1 MKRKIVL
8 TLALTFLIFFVVE
21 PALAYMGGGGM
32 GGGGGQQMGG
42 GNSQQGGEGDGQ
54 QMGGWGRASDMMESG
69 RSMRAERGMDGMGF
83 MYSAGNAYG
92 SYVTFIIDNQ
102 TGNVLNYGVMGNS
115 LFNISIANFNYKSTS
130 AQGSVTLV
138 SNNDGST
145 IIQLH
150 DNPAAVINILTS
162 KGISVTFTLAD
173 GVNATK
179 EDNFV
184 RIESGGIVGY
194 IVGTGT
200 GTSSVS
206 GTQIKLDAPP
216 NSAVVFRA
224 APINMPMFD
233 HMYRGFSQEIAR
245 NRMGM
250 EIALGRNGTYD
261 SINYS
266 TRMQMRVQTMESNRI
281 RLLVNATEQS
291 GRIIAINLDNT
302 SLVIGARERLR
313 IHYDGQPMDCVNDPN
328 IVFNGTDR
336 PLCWISP
343 IQEGVRAQLM
353 IYVPHFSEHTIDIA
367 VEPEVIGT
375 PAATQTASPAITTV
389 KPATT
394 PKTPGFGLIV
404 SLIGLLAWA
413 FFRRRN
419 K

>member
-8 TLALTFLIFFVVE
+8 TLAFTFLIFFVVE
-21 PALAYMGGGGM
+21 PAMASMGGGGM

-42 GNSQQGGEGDGQ
+42 DNSQQGGEGGRQ
-54 QMGGWGRASDMMESG
+54 QMGSWGRASDMMDYG
-69 RSMRAERGMDGMGF
+69 RSMRAGQGMYGMGF

-102 TGNVLNYGVMGNS
+102 TGNILNYGVMGNS
-115 LFNISIANFNYKSTS
+115 LFNISIENFNYKSTS
-130 AQGSVTLV
+130 SQGSITWV
-138 SNNDGST
+138 SNSDGST

-162 KGISVTFTLAD
+162 KGRSVTFTLAD

-194 IVGTGT
+194 IVGNGT
-200 GTSSVS
+200 VTSSVS
-206 GTQIKLDAPP
+206 GTQVKLDALP
-216 NSAVVFRA
+216 NGAVVFRA
-224 APINMPMFD
+224 APINMPMFN
-233 HMYRGFSQEIAR
+233 HMDREFSQEIAR

-266 TRMQMRVQTMESNRI
+266 TMMHMGVQAMERNRI
-281 RLLVNATEQS
+281 RLLVNSTEPS

-302 SLVIGARERLR
+302 SLIVGAHDKLR
-313 IHYDGQPMDCVNDPN
+313 IDYDGQPINCVNDPN

-336 PLCWISP
+336 PLCWMSP

-353 IYVPHFSEHTIDIA
+353 IYVPHFSEHTIDIV
-367 VEPEVIGT
+367 VEPEVTGT
-375 PAATQTASPAITTV
+375 PAATQTVSPAITNV
-389 KPATT
+389 KPAT
-394 PKTPGFGLIV
+394 PKAPGFGLIV
-404 SLIGLLAWA
+404 SLFGFLTWA
-413 FFRRRN
+413 FLRRRN